1 MDMLRHLISC
11 HIIIII
17 ILNWMNVTWSNMK
30 KLHWT
35 DSEFDI
41 TYFLFLFYFY
51 VLLYKLCFVSFIIN
65 EHDDDDD
72 DDVRWL
78 ESMTLKYR

>member
-1 MDMLRHLISC
+1 
-11 HIIIII
+11 
-17 ILNWMNVTWSNMK
+17 MK

-72 DDVRWL
+72 DDVRWS